1 MMREDFYHSQ
11 YGDPEQ
17 HPTRYHL
24 DYEEGVEYIEA
35 EGEEVKA
42 SETET
47 AARESFLWLSTF
59 TAKVRYPNILSI
71 LLNCI
76 FCYCYRL
83 FLQQD
88 HLASNMWTK

>member
-59 TAKVRYPNILSI
+59 ATKVRPPNIT
-71 LLNCI
+71 
-76 FCYCYRL
+76 CYVKCLFFVYRYRL
-83 FLQQD
+83 FL
-88 HLASNMWTK
+88 